1 MTYVLL
7 NSVNKVNKFTKIV
20 DNIEE
25 DIDIK
30 GGRYIVNAKSIL
42 GIFSLN
48 LAEPLELIIHTEDED
63 LINQIKDLLVD
74 YIV

>member
-7 NSVNKVNKFTKIV
+7 NSVNKVNKFAKIV

-48 LAEPLELIIHTEDED
+48 LVEPLELIIHTEDEGR
-63 LINQIKDLLVD
+63 INQIKDLLVD

>member
-20 DNIEE
+20 DNIGE
-25 DIDIK
+25 DLDIK

-48 LAEPLELIIHTEDED
+48 LAEPLELIIHTEDDER
-63 LINQIKDLLVD
+63 INQIKDLLVD

>member
-48 LAEPLELIIHTEDED
+48 LTEPLELIIHTEDD
-63 LINQIKDLLVD
+63 NRINQIKDLLVD

>member
-48 LAEPLELIIHTEDED
+48 LAEPLELIIHTEDD
-63 LINQIKDLLVD
+63 DRINQIKDLLVD

>member
-7 NSVNKVNKFTKIV
+7 NSVNKVNNFTKIV

-63 LINQIKDLLVD
+63 RINQIKDLLVD

>member
-7 NSVNKVNKFTKIV
+7 NSVNKVNKFAKIV

-30 GGRYIVNAKSIL
+30 GGRYVVNAKSIL

-48 LAEPLELIIHTEDED
+48 LAEPLELIIHTEDNER
-63 LINQIKDLLVD
+63 INQIKDLLVD

>member
-20 DNIEE
+20 DSIEE

-48 LAEPLELIIHTEDED
+48 LAEPLELIIHTEDEGR
-63 LINQIKDLLVD
+63 INQIKDLLVD

>member
-48 LAEPLELIIHTEDED
+48 LAEPLELIIHTEDEGR
-63 LINQIKDLLVD
+63 INQIKDLLVD

>member
-7 NSVNKVNKFTKIV
+7 NSVNKVNKFAKIV
-20 DNIEE
+20 DNINE

-30 GGRYIVNAKSIL
+30 SGRYIVNAKSIL

-48 LAEPLELIIHTEDED
+48 LTEPLELIIHTEDDER
-63 LINQIKDLLVD
+63 INQIKDLLVD

>member
-7 NSVNKVNKFTKIV
+7 NSVNKVNNFTKIV

-48 LAEPLELIIHTEDED
+48 LAEPLELIIHTEDD
-63 LINQIKDLLVD
+63 DRINQIKDLLVD

>member
-25 DIDIK
+25 DVDIK

-63 LINQIKDLLVD
+63 RINQIKDLLVD

>member
-1 MTYVLL
+1 MTHVLL
-7 NSVNKVNKFTKIV
+7 NSVNKVNKFAKIV
-20 DNIEE
+20 DNINE

-30 GGRYIVNAKSIL
+30 SGRYIVNAKSIL

-48 LAEPLELIIHTEDED
+48 LTEPLELIIHTEDNER
-63 LINQIKDLLVD
+63 INQIKDLLVD

>member
-48 LAEPLELIIHTEDED
+48 LAEPLELIIHTEDENR
-63 LINQIKDLLVD
+63 INQIKDLLVD